1 MINKEIMDALCF
13 LHSLSKKDKEFE
25 TQTESFKQVV
35 NYIED
40 LEAKINNKWI
50 PCEERLPSEENE
62 DYLICTNEAHVRILL
77 WTKRGWNTF
86 IDSEGKYHTGAE
98 IKNVIAW
105 KPLPQ
110 PYKKEGAENAAA
122 PET

>member
-1 MINKEIMDALCF
+1 MIDE
-13 LHSLSKKDKEFE
+13 KKLIE
-25 TQTESFKQVV
+25 QLQSFSNSNEMIEYTTAYDVV
-35 NYIED
+35 QDCIGIVENQPKTD
-40 LEAKINNKWI
+40 WI
-50 PCEERLPSEENE
+50 SCEERLPSEENE

-105 KPLPQ
+105 QPLP
-110 PYKKEGAENAAA
+110 PAYKGE
-122 PET
+122 